1 MSPLEIAD
9 DKGFGELCRTS
20 RGRLELTVFSF
31 YDLKFPHLEQFQTSG
46 DMEKFPILFVDDD
59 QQILDV
65 VAAYLMRNGYSVDT
79 INNGL
84 TAIEMIQHKE
94 YAAVFSDLIM
104 PEISG
109 LDLLKSIKEIS
120 PETEV
125 IIVTGYGTIES
136 AIEALKRGS
145 YDYLQKPINFERL
158 KILIDRIV
166 EKRTLQLENYLIK
179 RRLKDRYNYDQ
190 LVGKSAKMQQI
201 YDVIDRIS
209 NGSPTVL
216 IQGESG
222 TGKELVANVIHQ
234 NSVRRDKPFIPVN
247 CGAIAEGLL
256 ESELFGHVK
265 GAFTGA
271 IKDTIGLF
279 KAADGGTIFLDEI
292 AEVQPTLQVKLLR
305 ALQEK
310 KIRPVGDT
318 RESEVDVRVIA
329 ATNKNLEQA
338 IAQKAFREDLYYRLN
353 VISLHMP
360 SLREIREDIPTLI
373 NHFIKKFSKDSHR
386 VVERISHEALDLMMN
401 YDWPGNV
408 RQLENVIERAFALGV
423 DETIEVVDLPPE
435 LRSMSEKDTI
445 HDNNFNLVE
454 NEKVLITRALKR
466 TKGNK
471 AEAAKLLGI
480 NLTTVYRKVE
490 KYRIT
495 DTDALT

>member
-1 MSPLEIAD
+1 
-9 DKGFGELCRTS
+9 
-20 RGRLELTVFSF
+20 
-31 YDLKFPHLEQFQTSG
+31 
-46 DMEKFPILFVDDD
+46 MENFPILFVDDD

-65 VAAYLMRNGYSVDT
+65 VAAYLTRNGYSVDT
-79 INNGL
+79 VNNGL
-84 TAIEMIQHKE
+84 LALEKIKE
-94 YAAVFSDLIM
+94 KEFAAVFTDLIM

-109 LDLLKSIKEIS
+109 LDLLKSIKDAS
-120 PETEV
+120 PTTEV

-166 EKRTLQLENYLIK
+166 EKKKLQLENYLIK

-234 NSVRRDKPFIPVN
+234 NSVRRKKPFIPVN

-271 IKDTIGLF
+271 VKDTIGLF

-292 AEVQPTLQVKLLR
+292 AEVQPALQVKLLR
-305 ALQEK
+305 VLQEK

-318 RESEVDVRVIA
+318 HESEVDVRVIA

-338 IAQKAFREDLYYRLN
+338 IIQKVFREDLYYRLN
-353 VISLHMP
+353 VISLQMP
-360 SLREIREDIPTLI
+360 SLREIREDIPNLV
-373 NHFIKKFSKDSHR
+373 NHFIKKFSTDSHR
-386 VVERISHEALDLMMN
+386 EVLRISSDALDLMMN

-408 RQLENVIERAFALGV
+408 RQLENVIERAFALGAT
-423 DETIEVVDLPPE
+423 ETIEANDLPPE
-435 LRSMSEKDTI
+435 LRSMSERDTI
-445 HDNNFNLVE
+445 SDNNYNLVE
-454 NEKVLITRALKR
+454 NERLLISRALKT

-480 NLTTVYRKVE
+480 NLTTVYRKLE

-495 DTDALT
+495 DSGSGSDSGMNRLR

>member
-1 MSPLEIAD
+1 
-9 DKGFGELCRTS
+9 
-20 RGRLELTVFSF
+20 
-31 YDLKFPHLEQFQTSG
+31 
-46 DMEKFPILFVDDD
+46 MENFPILFVDDD

-65 VAAYLMRNGYSVDT
+65 VAAYLTRNGYSVDT
-79 INNGL
+79 VNNGL
-84 TAIEMIQHKE
+84 LALEKIKE
-94 YAAVFSDLIM
+94 KEFAAVFTDLIM

-109 LDLLKSIKEIS
+109 LDLLKSIKDAS
-120 PETEV
+120 PTTEV

-166 EKRTLQLENYLIK
+166 EKKKLQLENYLIK

-209 NGSPTVL
+209 NGSPTIL

-234 NSVRRDKPFIPVN
+234 NSVRRKMPFIPVN

-271 IKDTIGLF
+271 VKDTIGLF

-292 AEVQPTLQVKLLR
+292 AEVQPALQVKLLR
-305 ALQEK
+305 VLQEK

-338 IAQKAFREDLYYRLN
+338 IIQKVFREDLYYRLN
-353 VISLHMP
+353 VISLQMP
-360 SLREIREDIPTLI
+360 SLREIREDIPNLV
-373 NHFIKKFSKDSHR
+373 NHFIKKFSTDSHR
-386 VVERISHEALDLMMN
+386 EVLRISSEALDLMMN

-408 RQLENVIERAFALGV
+408 RQLENVIERAFALGAT
-423 DETIEVVDLPPE
+423 ETIEANDLPPE
-435 LRSMSEKDTI
+435 LRSMSERDTI
-445 HDNNFNLVE
+445 SDNNYNLVE
-454 NEKVLITRALKR
+454 NERLLISRALKT

-480 NLTTVYRKVE
+480 NLTTVYRKLE

-495 DTDALT
+495 DSGSGSDSGMNRLR

>member
-1 MSPLEIAD
+1 
-9 DKGFGELCRTS
+9 
-20 RGRLELTVFSF
+20 
-31 YDLKFPHLEQFQTSG
+31 
-46 DMEKFPILFVDDD
+46 MENYPILFVDDD

-65 VAAYLMRNGYSVDT
+65 VSAYLTRNGYKVDVVG
-79 INNGL
+79 NGL
-84 TAIEMIQHKE
+84 RALEMIKQKE
-94 YAAVFSDLIM
+94 YTAVFTDLIM

-109 LDLLKSIKEIS
+109 LDLLKSAKESS
-120 PETEV
+120 PSTEV

-158 KILIDRIV
+158 KILIDRII
-166 EKRTLQLENYLIK
+166 EKQKLQLENYLIK

-190 LVGKSAKMQQI
+190 LVGKSSKMQQI
-201 YDVIDRIS
+201 YDMIDRIS

-234 NSVRRDKPFIPVN
+234 NSIRRKEPFIPVN
-247 CGAIAEGLL
+247 CGAITEGLL

-271 IKDTIGLF
+271 VKDTIGLF

-305 ALQEK
+305 VLQER

-329 ATNKNLEQA
+329 ATNKNLEKA
-338 IAQKAFREDLYYRLN
+338 IDNKSFREDLFYRLN
-353 VISLHMP
+353 VISLKMP
-360 SLREIREDIPTLI
+360 PLRELREDIPNLV
-373 NHFIKKFSKDSHR
+373 NHFIKKFSANSQRK
-386 VVERISHEALDLMMN
+386 VERIAPEALDLMMN

-423 DETIEVVDLPPE
+423 GETIQAADLPPE
-435 LRSMSEKDTI
+435 LRSISQRDTI
-445 HDNNFNLVE
+445 GDNNFNLAE
-454 NEKVLITRALKR
+454 NEKVLIARALRR

-480 NLTTVYRKVE
+480 NLTTVYRKLE
-490 KYRIT
+490 KYRIS
-495 DTDALT
+495 DTNVLNGPEG